1 MNLENEYKCNICN
14 KLYKSYQSLWNHNNK
29 FHDTTS
35 ANILKK
41 SKVKVVKSTVILD
54 SKTAVWKLKVKK

>member
-1 MNLENEYKCNICN
+1 MKLNLKNMLQLSNKHSANI
-14 KLYKSYQSLWNHNNK
+14 K
-29 FHDTTS
+29 
-35 ANILKK
+35 NILKK